1 MTFESEGI
9 LSLAPDLSAQPQ
21 SKLLGSM
28 LARGLALLEAFEPHD
43 VELSQTELAKRTDL
57 PKPTVHRLAAEL
69 VRWGALER
77 GKTGVRLGQWL
88 YQLGGRAP
96 RVGLMRAVSQPF
108 LDRLHELTG
117 EYVCLSMPGRG
128 RAVDVAGAGCSSSLR
143 TTFPAR
149 NGTVSPAAARA
160 LALRKFDEADLPV
173 AVRVSAREWL
183 GAASP
188 ADVPMIPLPRP
199 SEQLSSV
206 AVRIQVADTLVA
218 AVSAVSLRPAFDPRT
233 AGTHARAIAVAI
245 GRQLAM
251 ISEFSEEFD
260 R

>member
-1 MTFESEGI
+1 MSFSAGLEGP
-9 LSLAPDLSAQPQ
+9 AQ
-21 SKLLGSM
+21 SKQLGSM

-43 VELSQTELAKRTDL
+43 VELSQTELARRTDL

-96 RVGLMRAVSQPF
+96 RVGLLRTVAQPF

-117 EYVCLSMPGRG
+117 EYVCLSTASRG
-128 RAVDVAGAGCSSSLR
+128 RAVDVAGVGCASSLR
-143 TTFPAR
+143 SCFPAR
-149 NGTVSPAAARA
+149 HGTVSPAAARV
-160 LALRKFDEADLPV
+160 LARDCRDVTDEPV
-173 AVRVSAREWL
+173 VVRMAAREWL
-183 GAASP
+183 GATTAP
-188 ADVPMIPLPRP
+188 EAGLIPQPRP
-199 SEQLSSV
+199 SEQIGSV
-206 AVRIQVADTLVA
+206 AVRVLVADTPVA

-233 AGTHARAIAVAI
+233 VGTHARAIAVAI

>member
-1 MTFESEGI
+1 
-9 LSLAPDLSAQPQ
+9 
-21 SKLLGSM
+21 M

-43 VELSQTELAKRTDL
+43 VELSQTELARRTDL

-96 RVGLMRAVSQPF
+96 RVGLLRSVAQPF

-117 EYVCLSMPGRG
+117 EYVCLSTASRG
-128 RAVDVAGAGCSSSLR
+128 RAVDVAAAGCSSSLR
-143 TTFPAR
+143 LCFPAR
-149 NGTVSPAAARA
+149 HGTVSPAAARA
-160 LALRKFDEADLPV
+160 LTRESRDVADEPV
-173 AVRVSAREWL
+173 AVRVAAREWL
-183 GAASP
+183 GATTVSEVA
-188 ADVPMIPLPRP
+188 VIPQP
-199 SEQLSSV
+199 SEQLASV
-206 AVRIQVADTLVA
+206 AVRVLVAGTPVA
-218 AVSAVSLRPAFDPRT
+218 AVSVVSLRPAFDPRT
-233 AGTHARAIAVAI
+233 VGVHARAIAVAI